1 MLPSPSLFDRLFS
14 HKSPAWLILLVS
26 GLLLLLPFGIA
37 FLDGVLPDVLQKGYW
52 RALFL
57 PPAIILYIW
66 LVSPLI
72 SRVWADVIR
81 AIQSYTSLD
90 DESLAAVLKAAS
102 YIHPLHEG
110 LVFSSGFIFGL
121 FSAQSVGLYQNAPL
135 LRIYWFV
142 SNGLMFGI
150 LFMTIF
156 VSVASTRV
164 NAALHRQ
171 PFQIDIFD
179 QSPFEAIGRWSLLLA
194 LVFVGGITISI
205 LFSVEMD
212 NLFSLEAWLV
222 KLVLIL
228 VTVLIFFLSM
238 YPTHKV
244 LAQAKK
250 SELDLVQK
258 HIYKTFRDLL
268 KQSDENQPIGDL
280 STQINTLALYEQRL
294 QAVRTWPYNTS
305 MLRTLFFSVLFP
317 LLTALVRKVS
327 EALFQ

>member
-1 MLPSPSLFDRLFS
+1 MLPSPSLFDRLFG
-14 HKSPAWLILLVS
+14 KKRPAWLILLVS
-26 GLLLLLPFGIA
+26 VLLLLLPFGIA
-37 FLDGVLPDVLQKGYW
+37 FLDGVLSDVLQKGHW
-52 RALFL
+52 RVLFL
-57 PPAIILYIW
+57 SPAIILYIW

-72 SRVWADVIR
+72 SRVGADVIL
-81 AIQSYTSLD
+81 AIQPYTSLD
-90 DESLAAVLKAAS
+90 AESFASVLKAAS
-102 YIHPLHEG
+102 YIHPLQEV
-110 LVFSSGFIFGL
+110 LFFFTGFILGL
-121 FSAQSVGLYQNAPL
+121 FSAQAAGFDQNAPL

-142 SNGLMFGI
+142 STGLMYGI
-150 LFMTIF
+150 LFWTIF

-171 PFQIDIFD
+171 PLKIDIFD
-179 QSPFEAIGRWSLLLA
+179 QSPFEAIGRQSLLLA

-205 LFSVEMD
+205 LFSIQMD
-212 NLFSLEAWLV
+212 SLFSLEVWLV
-222 KLVLIL
+222 YLVLIL
-228 VTVLIFFLSM
+228 VTMLIFFLSM

-250 SELDLVQK
+250 SELDLVKK

-268 KQSDENQPIGDL
+268 KQSDENQPLGDL
-280 STQINTLALYEQRL
+280 STQISNLALYEQRL